1 MLLICISTFFV
12 FLGLK
17 IDSVEHESEIL
28 KNYAIFL
35 AYLFQKDEFSFLLRM
50 ISSFASYSSCVL
62 LSWEG
67 ATPTPIAV
75 SSVL

>member
-17 IDSVEHESEIL
+17 IDLFV
-28 KNYAIFL
+28 